1 MKKLAAAILL
11 LVYFTVT
18 TGFVVSVH
26 YCMGKIDSVELGYSN
41 DDDCSKCGMSIQ
53 KNDGCCK
60 DDVTVVKMKTDHRLA
75 KVAFADLSLDVLQ
88 TNHYNQ
94 SVDFPSDIEEPLL
107 PQANGPPLNGQEL
120 YLRNCVFRL

>member
-26 YCMGKIDSVELGYSN
+26 YCMGKIESAELGCSG
-41 DDDCSKCGMSIQ
+41 DEDCGTCGMTIKKS
-53 KNDGCCK
+53 DGCCK
-60 DDVTVVKMKTDHRLA
+60 DDIKVVKMNTDHRLA
-75 KVAFADLSLDVLQ
+75 KVAFADLSLAPLQ
-88 TNHYNQ
+88 TAHCDYKI
-94 SVDFPSDIEEPLL
+94 DFSSDTNEPLL
-107 PQANGPPLNGQEL
+107 SLANGPPPNGPET